1 MDAQHSYNHLPG
13 PYKRLSLANGNIMII
28 GGKDGDKLADTY
40 VATVEAMQFRPKT
53 FKPVQLHNL
62 ALLLAAPTMFDAL
75 LKWAE
80 FVGPDDGNLHCIEC
94 DRIGDPDPTVVM
106 EHESDC
112 DLGNAIK
119 QARGTT

>member
-1 MDAQHSYNHLPG
+1 MDAQHPYNHIAG
-13 PYKRLSLANGNIMII
+13 PWTANRTLTSNGKWLMWITA
-28 GGKDGDKLADTY
+28 GGKTIAGLSTIIDGVSDLDRI
-40 VATVEAMQFRPKT
+40 ATMTVMA
-53 FKPVQLHNL
+53 
-62 ALLLAAPTMFDAL
+62 AAPTMFDAL